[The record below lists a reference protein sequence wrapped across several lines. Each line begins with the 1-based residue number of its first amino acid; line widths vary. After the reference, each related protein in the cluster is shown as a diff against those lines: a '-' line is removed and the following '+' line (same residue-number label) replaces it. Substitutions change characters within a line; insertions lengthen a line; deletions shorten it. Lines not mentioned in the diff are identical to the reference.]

1 VIRALTRAA
10 ANMCSTPGEPPRRAQ
25 IFIVEATS
33 FTITAEDD
41 VDGIAVMERV
51 TMALGEHPYVRQV
64 VANKEAVVSALDY
77 AQFGGEIASVVMK
90 SGVKN
95 GAWIPIEHRGEV
107 YAVLAVSGRQDALV
121 SDAQLVRLKTLASIG
136 ELALNNARTHQHVAE
151 MARTDPL
158 TGLANRR
165 ALSERMRQL
174 PRTNFAILAM
184 DVDNLK
190 RINDSHGHQIGD
202 IVLREM
208 GELMEGTHSL
218 RRCGRQDRPSAGA
231 GGSSR

>member
-1 VIRALTRAA
+1 
-10 ANMCSTPGEPPRRAQ
+10 
-25 IFIVEATS
+25 
-33 FTITAEDD
+33 
-41 VDGIAVMERV
+41 
-51 TMALGEHPYVRQV
+51 
-64 VANKEAVVSALDY
+64 
-77 AQFGGEIASVVMK
+77 VVMK

-184 DVDNLK
+184 DIDNLK
-190 RINDSHGHQIGD
+190 RINDSHGHAAGDDAIARIGQALAREVRPAD
-202 IVLREM
+202 LVARMGGDEFLALLVDCDSDGARRLSERLDRTVANLAFGWGAASVSVGFAVGIPGDDPEAVAKTADAVLYEAKALTRQRDDTR
-208 GELMEGTHSL
+208 GSELPAT
-218 RRCGRQDRPSAGA
+218 A
-231 GGSSR
+231 